1 MAGQQIAYSMTP
13 RGVPVGITE
22 GVQARFPVEDEHVGF
37 IIGKKGGNV
46 KRIRDQKNCQIL
58 IQDPDEKSD
67 GKKWF
72 RVRALFKK
80 NLAAGLAELAMM
92 ANRAPGKNSG
102 YGVPSQDEY
111 EPAMVKCSFLMVHPD
126 HVGIIVGRR
135 GANVTR
141 ISRQHGAFVYIQEP
155 CAASGGMPW
164 FQIKGLFERNIEE
177 AYFALVQE
185 AQRAEQTLPRF
196 TVKPQFAGP
205 TPPAQVKDAEV
216 KPGDDWGEEF
226 PPYKREPRPMP
237 VMPSQDERP
246 APRELGADAYPPA
259 GPEPTE
265 KDMELAKQMDAVIDF
280 VAKHKDGAKYPKE
293 DPVGAAFCLSNG
305 ISPEDCARIRDA
317 ARAQVAEQQK
327 RFEETGSYW

>member
-1 MAGQQIAYSMTP
+1 MREQTQEHTRAQNKHTHKLQHTSTHTQATAHKQYTMAGQQIAYSMTP

-111 EPAMVKCSFLMVHPD
+111 EP
-126 HVGIIVGRR
+126 R
-135 GANVTR
+135 
-141 ISRQHGAFVYIQEP
+141 
-155 CAASGGMPW
+155 W
-164 FQIKGLFERNIEE
+164 
-177 AYFALVQE
+177 
-185 AQRAEQTLPRF
+185 
-196 TVKPQFAGP
+196 
-205 TPPAQVKDAEV
+205 
-216 KPGDDWGEEF
+216 
-226 PPYKREPRPMP
+226 
-237 VMPSQDERP
+237 
-246 APRELGADAYPPA
+246 
-259 GPEPTE
+259 
-265 KDMELAKQMDAVIDF
+265 
-280 VAKHKDGAKYPKE
+280 
-293 DPVGAAFCLSNG
+293 
-305 ISPEDCARIRDA
+305 
-317 ARAQVAEQQK
+317 
-327 RFEETGSYW
+327 